1 MTLTNG
7 HGNTII
13 DRLCVLRLCRLISS
27 SLTASSLCMTGRSWR
42 ASCPLPGCCAWLRVC
57 KAVDGNLDYGIEG
70 DVDRQDRPLLRLRV
84 SGVVQLQCQRCLDG
98 FEHEINIETAL
109 RLVAPEALDTEY
121 DDNPDEPD
129 CIASSAELDLAALI
143 EDEVLLAL
151 PAYPRHEPGQV
162 SGPSRAGDAGV
173 ASAKF
178 WHSAR

>member
-1 MTLTNG
+1 MPVNFIVVDSLKLV
-7 HGNTII
+7 H
-13 DRLCVLRLCRLISS
+13 DRQKLAGVMPVAGFVRRLAE
-27 SLTASSLCMTGRSWR
+27 SLQS
-42 ASCPLPGCCAWLRVC
+42 VH
-57 KAVDGNLDYGIEG
+57 GNLDYGIEG

-84 SGVVQLQCQRCLDG
+84 SGAVQLQCQRCLDG

-151 PAYPRHEPGQV
+151 PAYPRH
-162 SGPSRAGDAGV
+162 AG
-173 ASAKF
+173 
-178 WHSAR
+178 R